1 MVKLASELEVED
13 VLGEQGILQQYI
25 DGYQTRD
32 SQLNMAK
39 LIMRCIKAGESH
51 VIEASTG
58 IGKSFAYLVPAFLSA
73 HKILISTGTKNL
85 QDQLFK
91 KDIPLINKTIVSG
104 KQLALLKGRSNYC
117 CSHRINKYR
126 QQRRFQTR
134 QLAGVFDALAD
145 WSQTSLTGDITE
157 FADIP
162 ENDSLWFYATSNAD
176 NCLGSECPEFS
187 QCFVTRA
194 RRKAMD
200 ADVVVINHHLFFSD
214 QALREEGFGELL
226 PDVDV
231 LIFDEAHQLPDI
243 ASHFFG
249 RSITMR
255 QFDMLMREITEAQ
268 VKEARDS
275 ADIQPLCDKNKT
287 LMADFRL
294 LLGKFTSRGEWRHIK
309 NAPEIRKAIETMQ
322 EEIQQLSKKLEELKP
337 RGKELAACY
346 ARLETFR
353 QSLADFELENN
364 NSVSWYEWNEHS
376 FRLMIS
382 PIEIADEFSHQL
394 ISSAI
399 KSVFFTSATL
409 SSNHSF
415 DYFTRRLG
423 IADIQCASF
432 DSPFN
437 YQNQA
442 MLYLPENMPEPS
454 DDNFLNVFIEE
465 CCALIN
471 ATEGNCFILFTSYR
485 MLTLTANMLRKR
497 MRYPLFIQGEM
508 QRSELLQAY
517 LKAPNAIL
525 LGTSSFWEGVDVK
538 GDHLKLVIIDKLP
551 FKSPGDP
558 VYKRRLQKVSE
569 QGGNAFNDVQ
579 IPEAIIALRQGVGRL
594 IRDINDRGMVMIAD
608 NRLTTKSYGK
618 NMLGSLPDMQL
629 TTQREKALIFAGSL

>member
-1 MVKLASELEVED
+1 MVKLASELEVDD
-13 VLGEQGILQQYI
+13 VLGNQGILQQYI
-25 DGYQTRD
+25 DGYQTRE
-32 SQLNMAK
+32 SQLNMAE
-39 LIMRCIKAGESH
+39 LIMRCIRQGENH

-85 QDQLFK
+85 QDQLFY

-117 CSHRINKYR
+117 CPYRINKHR

-134 QLAGVFDALAD
+134 QLAPVFDALVD
-145 WSQTSLTGDITE
+145 WSQTSLTGDIAE

-162 ENDSLWFYATSNAD
+162 ENDSLWFYATSNTD
-176 NCLGSECPEFS
+176 NCLGGDCPEFS
-187 QCFVTRA
+187 KCFVIKA

-231 LIFDEAHQLPDI
+231 LIFDEAHQLPDV

-249 RSITMR
+249 RSITLR
-255 QFDMLMREITEAQ
+255 QFDLLMREIVEAQ

-275 ADIQPLCDKNKT
+275 SDIQPLCDSNKKQ
-287 LMADFRL
+287 MADFRL
-294 LLGKFTSRGEWRHIK
+294 LLGKFVSKGEWKHIRH
-309 NAPEIRKAIETMQ
+309 APEIRKAMEN
-322 EEIQQLSKKLEELKP
+322 IQQEMVLLLEQLEVLKP

-346 ARLETFR
+346 SRLDGYR
-353 QSLADFELENN
+353 QSLNDFEQESS

-382 PIEIADEFSHQL
+382 PIEIADEFSQQL
-394 ISSAI
+394 LNSSIS
-399 KSVFFTSATL
+399 SVFFTSATL

-423 IADIQCASF
+423 LPEIECASF
-432 DSPFN
+432 DSPFD
-437 YQNQA
+437 YQKQS
-442 MLYLPENMPEPS
+442 MLYLPENMPDPNN
-454 DDNFLNVFIEE
+454 DNYLNVFIEE
-465 CCALIN
+465 CTALIK
-471 ATEGNCFILFTSYR
+471 ATEGNTFILFTSYR
-485 MLTLTANMLRKR
+485 MLSLTANMLRKR
-497 MRYPLFIQGEM
+497 VKYPLFIQGEM

-517 LKAPNAIL
+517 LKTPNAIL
-525 LGTSSFWEGVDVK
+525 LGTSSFWEGIDVK
-538 GDHLKLVIIDKLP
+538 GERLKLVIIDKLP

-594 IRDINDRGMVMIAD
+594 IRDANDRGIVMIAD
-608 NRLTTKSYGK
+608 NRLTAKNYGK
-618 NMLGSLPDMQL
+618 NILNSLPDMPISSSRSQVL
-629 TTQREKALIFAGSL
+629 TFATSL

>member
-1 MVKLASELEVED
+1 MAKLASELEVND

-25 DGYQTRD
+25 EGYQTRE
-32 SQLNMAK
+32 SQLKMAE
-39 LIMRCIKAGESH
+39 LIMQCIRQGENH

-85 QDQLFK
+85 QDQLFN

-117 CSHRINKYR
+117 CPYRIKKYR

-134 QLAGVFDALAD
+134 QLAAVFDALAD
-145 WSQTSLTGDITE
+145 WSQTSLTGDIAE

-176 NCLGSECPEFS
+176 NCLGGDCPEFS
-187 QCFVTRA
+187 QCYVIKA

-231 LIFDEAHQLPDI
+231 LIFDEAHQLPDV

-249 RSITMR
+249 RSITLR
-255 QFDMLMREITEAQ
+255 QFELLMREIVEAQ

-275 ADIQPLCDKNKT
+275 SDIQTLCDNSKK
-287 LMADFRL
+287 LMADLRL
-294 LLGKFTSRGEWRHIK
+294 LLGKFASRGEWRHIK
-309 NAPEIRKAIETMQ
+309 NAPEIRQAVEN
-322 EEIQQLSKKLEELKP
+322 IQQQIQLLLEKLEALKP

-346 ARLETFR
+346 ARLDGYK
-353 QSLADFELENN
+353 QSLKDFEQESSNA
-364 NSVSWYEWNEHS
+364 VSWYEWNEHS

-382 PIEIADEFSHQL
+382 PIEIADEFSQQL
-394 ISSAI
+394 FNSGIS
-399 KSVFFTSATL
+399 SVFFTSATL

-423 IADIQCASF
+423 LPDIECASF
-432 DSPFN
+432 DSPFD

-454 DDNFLNVFIEE
+454 DERFLNVFIEE
-465 CCALIN
+465 CSGLIN
-471 ATEGNCFILFTSYR
+471 ATQGNAFILFTSYR
-485 MLTLTANMLRKR
+485 MLTLSANLLRKR
-497 MRYPLFIQGEM
+497 VPFPLFIQGEM

-517 LKAPNAIL
+517 LKTPNAIL

-538 GDHLKLVIIDKLP
+538 GERLKLVIIDKLP

-558 VYKRRLQKVSE
+558 VYKRRLQKVSD

-594 IRDINDRGMVMIAD
+594 IRDVNDRGLVMIAD
-608 NRLTTKSYGK
+608 NRLTSKSYGK
-618 NMLGSLPDMQL
+618 NILSSLPDMQVSSS
-629 TTQREKALIFAGSL
+629 RSAALIFASQL